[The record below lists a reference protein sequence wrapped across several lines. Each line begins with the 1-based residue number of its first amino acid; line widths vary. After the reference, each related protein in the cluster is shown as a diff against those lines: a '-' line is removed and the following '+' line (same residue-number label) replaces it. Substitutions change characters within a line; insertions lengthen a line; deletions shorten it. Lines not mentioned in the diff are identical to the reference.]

1 MNFCTMKKNK
11 IKSIA
16 LLCGVL
22 GVLVIMTIYF
32 CLLYLDNEDNSRL
45 NKTSEGEFTIIVLP
59 DTQKY
64 SQDYPEIFSS
74 QTQWIVDNKDELN
87 IKFVIHEGD
96 IVDDSNE
103 IEQWNNANESLSILD
118 ENSIPYSVI
127 RGNHDKGTE
136 LYKGYFPASRFSDE
150 SWWGGEHKNNT
161 NNFQLLTIGE
171 KEFLFIN
178 LDVCPEE
185 DEIKW
190 ADEVLKNYSNRK
202 AILTTHAYLDDN
214 AERNVH
220 VCNNT
225 EYIWDLIKKHENLQ
239 IVLCGHVHA
248 EAQRTDLNDA
258 GKKVHQLLADYQD
271 EENGGNG
278 WLRILQFSP
287 KEDKIYAETY
297 SPYLKA
303 YQTDEDSEFV
313 LDYEL

>member
-1 MNFCTMKKNK
+1 MKKNK

-202 AILTTHAYLDDN
+202 AILTTHAYLDNN

>member
-1 MNFCTMKKNK
+1 MKKNK